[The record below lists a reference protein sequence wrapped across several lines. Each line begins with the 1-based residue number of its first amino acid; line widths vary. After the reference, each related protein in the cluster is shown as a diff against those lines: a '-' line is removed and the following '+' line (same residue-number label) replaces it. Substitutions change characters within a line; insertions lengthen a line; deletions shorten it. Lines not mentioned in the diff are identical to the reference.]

1 MDQIYETRVGDE
13 FVILANDVLMRC
25 DVPGF
30 ASDLLSVV
38 GWTVFEDGVVE
49 AKERVGRGDSSQG
62 INAAT
67 HQ

>member
-1 MDQIYETRVGDE
+1 VDQIYETRVGDE
-13 FVILANDVLMRC
+13 C